1 MYGSLIVLMVGASKT
16 HDIVKENVEGFS
28 VRGVLPLVILFVHFY
43 EPVSRLTC
51 IYDVCYNL

>member
-1 MYGSLIVLMVGASKT
+1 MLMVGAAKP
-16 HDIVKENVEGFS
+16 HVIVKENVEGFS
-28 VRGVLPLVILFVHFY
+28 VRGVLPLVTLFVQFY

>member
-1 MYGSLIVLMVGASKT
+1 MVGAAKP
-16 HDIVKENVEGFS
+16 HVIVKENVEGFS
-28 VRGVLPLVILFVHFY
+28 VRGVLPLVTLFVQFY